1 MARLYRLTVSSN
13 DKLKCSSQLTDSSA
27 VEHLPLKR
35 TFVIVAR
42 NVKDDNITTSSTVD
56 NVFIHPNNIFD
67 HLVPYM
73 MQNPGYYTT
82 FLANIFSA
90 ENPSA
95 AFQTGD
101 ITSFMTR
108 VMSTIHNATQYDRT
122 LRYNYSLALQSVLD
136 ARESYSDVVVIVDSP
151 WYGTFDESSLLEKIS
166 TKRFK

>member
-1 MARLYRLTVSSN
+1 MSDGIQFTADIKGRSGCQFPLSLGTATCNQSTYGVLSVALADGTGSAVPFLCASEALPSLGNRMARLYRLTVSSN

-27 VEHLPLKR
+27 VEHLPLER

-42 NVKDDNITTSSTVD
+42 NVKDDNINTSSTVD

-95 AFQTGD
+95 VGAYFD
-101 ITSFMTR
+101 I
-108 VMSTIHNATQYDRT
+108 
-122 LRYNYSLALQSVLD
+122 
-136 ARESYSDVVVIVDSP
+136 
-151 WYGTFDESSLLEKIS
+151 
-166 TKRFK
+166 